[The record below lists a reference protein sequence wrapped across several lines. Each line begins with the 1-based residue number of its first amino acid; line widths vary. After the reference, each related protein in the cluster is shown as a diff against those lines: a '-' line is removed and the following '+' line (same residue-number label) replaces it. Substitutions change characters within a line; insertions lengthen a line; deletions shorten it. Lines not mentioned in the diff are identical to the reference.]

1 MANIIGID
9 LGTTNSGIA
18 YITEQNARI
27 IPNKAGSNVTPSV
40 VYFAEDG
47 SVAVG
52 EPAVNMQLIAP
63 TRTATGIKR
72 KMGIDENV
80 DVAGKKYSP
89 QLISSYILKK
99 LKNDAEDYLGENIH
113 DAVITVPAYF
123 SDAQRQATVD
133 AGKIAGLNVVRII
146 NEPTA
151 ASLAYGLN
159 DYTHQNIVVY
169 DLGGGTFDVSVL
181 ELESGI
187 FEVRATKG
195 NNHLGG
201 MDFNKRIV
209 DFIICKYKEETGI
222 DLTNDKLAVQKL
234 FDAAE
239 RVKIELSES
248 ENAKIE
254 IPFITADEKGPRHL
268 SCPLSRN
275 DLEIL
280 IGDYIDTT
288 MALTDEAI
296 TEAGMTHSDIDK
308 IILVG
313 GSSQIPMVS
322 RKLTEMIGEKI
333 MTGINP
339 LEVVARGAAI
349 QAGIIAGEVK
359 GMVLVDITPLSLGIE
374 IDHGLFVP
382 IIERG
387 SPIPTEAKKI
397 FTTVED
403 YQSSVEIHILQ
414 GERRMAKE
422 NTTLG
427 TFTLTGIEAAPKG
440 EVSIEVTFNID
451 INSIVSVSA
460 RDVKTGESK
469 TVIVNTK
476 TGLTDN
482 EIRQIIEDSNI
493 DGITP
498 NNFIKMFD
506 DAEEGRDIIRKI
518 EHLLNNDNADNSLHA
533 DIEAAIIFFDKAVD
547 ERDFFAVEKYLGVL
561 KDYLSE
567 LTISVQENIAKE
579 EFVYR

>member
-63 TRTATGIKR
+63 TRTVTGIKR

-80 DVAGKKYSP
+80 DVAGKKYTP

-133 AGKIAGLNVVRII
+133 AGKIAGLNVLRII

-460 RDVKTGESK
+460 RDVRTGESK

-493 DGITP
+493 DSITP

-518 EHLLNNDNADNSLHA
+518 EHLLDNDDADNGLHA

>member
-18 YITEQNARI
+18 YIAEQNARI

-63 TRTATGIKR
+63 NRTVTGIKR

-80 DVAGKKYSP
+80 NVAGKKYSP

-296 TEAGMTHSDIDK
+296 TEAGMSHSDIDK

>member
-63 TRTATGIKR
+63 TRTVTGIKR

-80 DVAGKKYSP
+80 DVAGKKYTP

>member
-1 MANIIGID
+1 MSNIIGID
-9 LGTTNSGIA
+9 LGTTNSAAAFIDGS
-18 YITEQNARI
+18 NARV
-27 IPNKAGSNVTPSV
+27 IPNKAGNTVTPSV

-47 SVAVG
+47 SIAVG
-52 EPAVNMQLIAP
+52 EPAVNMKLAAP
-63 TRTATGIKR
+63 NRTVTGIKR

-80 DVAGKKYSP
+80 NVAGKRYSP

-99 LKNDAEDYLGENIH
+99 LKNDAEDYLGQSIH

-201 MDFNKRIV
+201 MDFNARLT
-209 DFIICKYKEETGI
+209 DFIVCKYKEETGI
-222 DLTNDKLAVQKL
+222 DLTNDKLAMEKL
-234 FDAAE
+234 DEAAE
-239 RVKIELSES
+239 RAKIALSEDES
-248 ENAKIE
+248 AKIE
-254 IPFITADEKGPRHL
+254 IPFITADEHGPRHL
-268 SCPLSRN
+268 SCTLTR
-275 DLEIL
+275 DDFEIL
-280 IGDYIDTT
+280 IGDYIDQT
-288 MALTDEAI
+288 MALTAEAI
-296 TEAGMTHSDIDK
+296 AEAGMQNDDIDK

-339 LEVVARGAAI
+339 LEVVARGAAV
-349 QAGIIAGEVK
+349 QAGIISGDIK

-374 IDHGLFVP
+374 IDKGLFVP

-482 EIRQIIEDSNI
+482 EIRQIIEESNI
-493 DGITP
+493 DSITP

-518 EHLLNNDNADNSLHA
+518 EHLLDNDAADNGLHA

>member
-1 MANIIGID
+1 MSNIIGID
-9 LGTTNSGIA
+9 LGTTNSAAAFIDGS
-18 YITEQNARI
+18 NAKV
-27 IPNKAGSNVTPSV
+27 IPNKAGNTVTPSV

-52 EPAVNMQLIAP
+52 EPAVNMKLAAP
-63 TRTATGIKR
+63 NRTVTGIKR

-80 DVAGKKYSP
+80 NVAGKKYSP

-99 LKNDAEDYLGENIH
+99 LKNDAEDYLGQSIH

-133 AGKIAGLNVVRII
+133 AGKIAGLNVLRII

-201 MDFNKRIV
+201 MDFNARLT
-209 DFIICKYKEETGI
+209 DFIVCKYKEETGI
-222 DLTNDKLAVQKL
+222 DLTNDKLAMEKL
-234 FDAAE
+234 DEAAE
-239 RVKIELSES
+239 RAKIALSEDES
-248 ENAKIE
+248 AKIE
-254 IPFITADEKGPRHL
+254 IPFITADEHGPRHL
-268 SCPLSRN
+268 SCTLTR
-275 DLEIL
+275 DDFEIL
-280 IGDYIDTT
+280 IGDYIDQT
-288 MALTDEAI
+288 MALTAEAI
-296 TEAGMTHSDIDK
+296 AEAGMQNDDIDK

-313 GSSQIPMVS
+313 GSSQIPLVIQRLS
-322 RKLTEMIGEKI
+322 QLIGDKI
-333 MTGINP
+333 MSGINP

-374 IDHGLFVP
+374 IDKGLFVP

>member
-18 YITEQNARI
+18 YITEKNARI

-63 TRTATGIKR
+63 TRTVTGIKR

-460 RDVKTGESK
+460 RDVRTGESK

-547 ERDFFAVEKYLGVL
+547 ERDFFAVEKSLGVL